1 MILDLSTINFVG
13 GGGES
18 SAPAGKV
25 ETVEVNIT
33 MNGVENPTLNEG
45 FSAFGDVTVNSDNVE
60 NSSALLFTKIGYSEE
75 LNTELNAKYN
85 ADIAYSKELLDK
97 WNNGEISNFEWDK
110 KLVYCPKIDTST
122 ITNLGTFFRYCS
134 NLQFIP
140 YLETFNCNYMGGM
153 FYGCSSL
160 TSIPEI
166 NTENVTNMN
175 VMFNECGNLQ
185 YIPYL
190 ETSQV
195 TNMSQMF
202 SACSSLTSIPEIN
215 TSACTNM
222 SGMFTLCRK
231 LQYIPYLET
240 SQVTTMSNMFKSCDV
255 LTSIPEIN
263 TENVTKVNGM
273 FEDCKLL
280 QSIPLLD
287 FGKVT
292 DIGRFLGWSN
302 IYSLTDLGGFAGL
315 KIDWNDSNGLAI
327 CPNLTYQSVMNVLN
341 NLYDFK
347 ANGDDTTT
355 KTLKLHSNSY
365 NLLSADDIA
374 MANNKG
380 WNITT

>member
-1 MILDLSTINFVG
+1 MD
-13 GGGES
+13 
-18 SAPAGKV
+18 
-25 ETVEVNIT
+25 
-33 MNGVENPTLNEG
+33 
-45 FSAFGDVTVNSDNVE
+45 
-60 NSSALLFTKIGYSEE
+60 
-75 LNTELNAKYN
+75 
-85 ADIAYSKELLDK
+85 
-97 WNNGEISNFEWDK
+97 
-110 KLVYCPKIDTST
+110 
-122 ITNLGTFFRYCS
+122 
-134 NLQFIP
+134 
-140 YLETFNCNYMGGM
+140 
-153 FYGCSSL
+153 
-160 TSIPEI
+160 
-166 NTENVTNMN
+166 NMN
-175 VMFNECGNLQ
+175 RKCE
-185 YIPYL
+185 
-190 ETSQV
+190 
-195 TNMSQMF
+195 MS
-202 SACSSLTSIPEIN
+202 I
-215 TSACTNM
+215 
-222 SGMFTLCRK
+222 
-231 LQYIPYLET
+231 
-240 SQVTTMSNMFKSCDV
+240 MFKSSDV